1 MTRRRTK
8 PGFHSL
14 IAMCLLVIASIANT
28 SAIAATEQ
36 KWPHANTITIE
47 TRHDF
52 ATLVTRVQAAVEEGG
67 LFVVTRASASVG
79 AARREISIPGN
90 MVLGVFR
97 NDFAVRMLDASVPA
111 GIEAPLRLYLYENT
125 DGTGSL
131 TYRTP
136 SSVFAPYNNEALSTM
151 ATELDEMF
159 AAIAKAANR

>member
-8 PGFHSL
+8 SGLNRL
-14 IAMCLLVIASIANT
+14 IATCLLVIASITSA

-36 KWPHANTITIE
+36 KWPYADTITIE

-52 ATLVTRVQAAVEEGG
+52 ATLVTRVQAAVKESG

-111 GIEAPLRLYLYENT
+111 GIEAPLRFYLYENT
-125 DGTGSL
+125 DGTSSL

-136 SSVFAPYNNEALSTM
+136 SSVFAPYNSEALSTL
-151 ATELDEMF
+151 AAELDEMF
-159 AAIAKAANR
+159 AAIATAANR

>member
-1 MTRRRTK
+1 MTRRRTRSR
-8 PGFHSL
+8 FNSL
-14 IAMCLLVIASIANT
+14 IAMCLLVIASIA
-28 SAIAATEQ
+28 SASTLAATEQ
-36 KWPHANTITIE
+36 KWPYANTITIE

-52 ATLVTRVQAAVEEGG
+52 ATLVTRVQAAVEENG

-79 AARREISIPGN
+79 AARREISILGN

-111 GIEAPLRLYLYENT
+111 GIEAPLRFYLYENT

-136 SSVFAPYNNEALSTM
+136 SSVFAPYNSEALSTM

-159 AAIAKAANR
+159 AAIARAANR